1 MKQFLMKSTG
11 SKYNRLFNVL
21 LFSGLGCFSYLFLV
35 LYADIPEGHQHV
47 LISPEAVLAVVVMFN
62 VLGECIMHINN
73 RVRNAYP
80 AFLRERKKIV
90 LYSVLIALLL
100 LALNYLLLA
109 SVKWAI
115 NLPDPFG
122 IKWSGVRM
130 LLTIWL
136 VELII
141 VSQIMVNNFYRHLIL
156 LYKRTSELEE
166 SSVKAQYQ
174 ALQNQLNPHFL
185 FNSLNTLI
193 SEIEYNPE
201 NAALFTRH
209 LSDVYRYILQCQ
221 EQPLVTLGSELEFLH
236 SYIFLH
242 QVRLGNCIQIDNR
255 IDPACF
261 NRRVPPLTLQ
271 LLAENVIKHNAI
283 SQSKPMTVELT
294 LEGEWLVVRNIIKPK
309 KGVVPSGKGL
319 KNLTSRYRLLCDR
332 DIVVEN
338 DDQCFTVKVPLL
350 YE

>member
-1 MKQFLMKSTG
+1 MKG
-11 SKYNRLFNVL
+11 SGRKFNRLFNIL

-47 LISPEAVLAVVVMFN
+47 LTSPEAVLAVVVMFN
-62 VLGECIMHINN
+62 VLGESIMYINN

-90 LYSVLIALLL
+90 LYSVLVALLL
-100 LALNYLLLA
+100 LGLNCFLLA
-109 SVKWAI
+109 SVKWI
-115 NLPDPFG
+115 IDLPNPFE

-130 LLTIWL
+130 LLVIWL
-136 VELII
+136 VELIV

-193 SEIEYNPE
+193 SEIEYNPA

-255 IDPACF
+255 IDPAYF

-283 SQSKPMTVELT
+283 SQSKPMVLELT
-294 LEGEWLVVRNIIKPK
+294 LEDDCLVVSNVIKPK
-309 KGVVPSGKGL
+309 KGGVLSGKGL
-319 KNLTSRYRLLCDR
+319 TNLTSRYRLLCGR
-332 DIVVEN
+332 DITVVN
-338 DDQCFTVKVPLL
+338 DGQCFTVKVPLL